1 MPTVYSEQPLN
12 WSEISSYVNQSDFTE
27 ALMQK
32 HTCFFYDACSFCYHA
47 KMAGEVVSIILQF
60 MKDKKGMVVISRCIM
75 MELASK
81 SHILNPEYV
90 KYFETMFTYGI
101 NIYIVDEEALFQVM
115 SLCYSPN
122 RAVNEMLMWAIRMIK
137 GPTSTITKTFAE
149 NTLLNQHLLQ
159 GKKLD
164 DKEIFRQFFAA
175 VRDNKEEDD
184 NLGEEL
190 LGICL
195 YLLTQLPGEPDGKFC
210 LMTDDKGAAGK
221 INSMFK
227 KTPENYRRKRMI
239 FYSTPK
245 LAMLLYKEKYITD
258 QDTLI
263 KMLHT
268 ATEGNMKVLG
278 TQIYDL
284 RSREISLTREELAE
298 QIILNRIHV
307 TF

>member
-12 WSEISSYVNQSDFTE
+12 WQEIMPYINQSDFTE
-27 ALMQK
+27 AMLRK
-32 HTCFFYDACSFCYHA
+32 RTCFFYDACSFRYHVG
-47 KMAGEVVSIILQF
+47 MDGEACSKILQF
-60 MKDKKGMVVISRCIM
+60 IKEKDGIIVISRCIL

-81 SHILNPEYV
+81 SHILNTEYV
-90 KYFETMFTYGI
+90 KYFQAIHAYGI
-101 NIYIVDEEALFQVM
+101 SIYVIGEEELFHVM

-122 RAVNEMLMWAIRMIK
+122 KTINEMLMWAVRMMK
-137 GPTSTITKTFAE
+137 GPTSTITKTFKE
-149 NTLLNQHLLQ
+149 NNLLNHHLLQ

-164 DKEIFRQFFAA
+164 DKELFSQFFKTA
-175 VRDNKEEDD
+175 RDNKEEDD

-190 LGICL
+190 LGICF

-221 INSMFK
+221 IYSMFK
-227 KTPENYRRKRMI
+227 KAPENHRGKRMI

-245 LAMLLYKEKYITD
+245 LAMLLYKEKYI
-258 QDTLI
+258 QDKETLL
-263 KMLHT
+263 KMLDTGT
-268 ATEGNMKVLG
+268 AGNIKVLG

-284 RSREISLTREELAE
+284 RSREIAMTREELAE
-298 QIILNRIHV
+298 QILLNRIYI

>member
-1 MPTVYSEQPLN
+1 MPTVYSEQPIN
-12 WSEISSYVNQSDFTE
+12 WREIVPYVNQSDFTE
-27 ALMQK
+27 ALLRK
-32 HTCFFYDACSFCYHA
+32 STCFFYDACSFRYHA
-47 KMAGEVVSIILQF
+47 GMAGEASSKILQF
-60 MKDKKGMVVISRCIM
+60 IKEKDGMVVISRCIL

-81 SHILNPEYV
+81 SHILNSEYV
-90 KYFETMFTYGI
+90 KYFQSMYTYGI
-101 NIYIVDEEALFQVM
+101 SIYIIFEEELFQTM

-122 RAVNEMLMWAIRMIK
+122 RVINEMLMWAIRMMK
-137 GPTSTITKTFAE
+137 GPTSTITKTFKE
-149 NTLLNQHLLQ
+149 NNLLMHHLLQ

-164 DKEIFRQFFAA
+164 DKAVFRQFFEA

-190 LGICL
+190 LGICF

-221 INSMFK
+221 IYSMFK
-227 KTPENYRRKRMI
+227 KTPENHRGKRMI

-245 LAMLLYKEKYITD
+245 LAMLLYKGKYI
-258 QDTLI
+258 QDKETLI
-263 KMLHT
+263 KMLDT
-268 ATEGNMKVLG
+268 GTEGKIKVLG

-284 RSREISLTREELAE
+284 RSREIAMTREELAE
-298 QIILNRIHV
+298 EILLNRIHI

>member
-12 WSEISSYVNQSDFTE
+12 WREIVPYVNQSDFTE
-27 ALMQK
+27 SLLRK
-32 HTCFFYDACSFCYHA
+32 STCFFYDACSFRYHA
-47 KMAGEVVSIILQF
+47 GMDGEANGKILQF
-60 MKDKKGMVVISRCIM
+60 IKEKDGMVVISRCIL

-81 SHILNPEYV
+81 SHILNTEYV
-90 KYFETMFTYGI
+90 KYFQSMYTYGI
-101 NIYIVDEEALFQVM
+101 SIYVIFEEELFQAM

-122 RAVNEMLMWAIRMIK
+122 RVINEKLMWAVRMMK
-137 GPTSTITKTFAE
+137 GPTSTITKTFKG
-149 NTLLNQHLLQ
+149 NNLLMHHLLK

-164 DKEIFRQFFAA
+164 DKAVFRQFFEA

-190 LGICL
+190 LGICF

-221 INSMFK
+221 IYSMFK
-227 KTPENYRRKRMI
+227 KTPENHRGKRMI

-245 LAMLLYKEKYITD
+245 LAMLLHKEKYI
-258 QDTLI
+258 QDKETLL
-263 KMLHT
+263 KMLDAGT
-268 ATEGNMKVLG
+268 TENIKVLG

-284 RSREISLTREELAE
+284 RSREIAMTKEELAE
-298 QIILNRIHV
+298 QILLNRIHI

>member
-12 WSEISSYVNQSDFTE
+12 WREIVPYINQSDFTE
-27 ALMQK
+27 VLLRK
-32 HTCFFYDACSFCYHA
+32 STCFFYDACSFRYHA
-47 KMAGEVVSIILQF
+47 GMDGEASSKILQF
-60 MKDKKGMVVISRCIM
+60 IKEKDGMVVISRCIL

-81 SHILNPEYV
+81 SHILNSEYV
-90 KYFETMFTYGI
+90 KYFQAMYTYGI
-101 NIYIVDEEALFQVM
+101 SIYVIFEEELFQVM

-122 RAVNEMLMWAIRMIK
+122 RIINEMLMWAIRMMK
-137 GPTSTITKTFAE
+137 GPTSTITKTFKE
-149 NTLLNQHLLQ
+149 NNLLMHHLLQ

-164 DKEIFRQFFAA
+164 DKALFRHFFED

-190 LGICL
+190 LGICF

-210 LMTDDKGAAGK
+210 LITDDKGAAGK
-221 INSMFK
+221 IYSMFK
-227 KTPENYRRKRMI
+227 KTPEKHCGKRMI

-245 LAMLLYKEKYITD
+245 LAMLLYKEKYI
-258 QDTLI
+258 QDKETLL
-263 KMLHT
+263 KMLDAGT
-268 ATEGNMKVLG
+268 TGNIKVLG

-284 RSREISLTREELAE
+284 RSREIAMTREELVE
-298 QIILNRIHV
+298 QILLNQIHI